1 MQSSAAFYPFAM
13 HRLLRTLI
21 AAAVAV
27 LAFPLSAAA
36 APTSTPPGRLDDAVV
51 RQLQLT
57 PESQTIPVIVE
68 GALDSSDNDGGE
80 RRARRAEDKVRG
92 KGGNV
97 SGSSALLGA
106 TVAQLTPSQIRD
118 LSTDGSIGR
127 IIFDAPVHATAINAN
142 EVAQPTTPITFPETI
157 GAPEA
162 WNQGKTGKGVTV
174 AVLDT
179 GINNDPAFGA
189 RVKARVDLIDPAHPA
204 QGDPAG
210 HGTHVAGIIGAS
222 HSSPVPGLAPDA
234 NLVSIRVLDEQG
246 QSRLSTVIHGLEWI
260 VSHRKS
266 MHIDVAVMALGAPA
280 QGSYR
285 DDPLAAAVELAWRS
299 GVVVVTAAGN
309 DGPAT
314 GTVQTPGYDP
324 LVLTVGALDE
334 NGTTTLADNS
344 IPDWSSRGPTSD
356 RIAKPDVVAPGR
368 RIVSL
373 RVPGGTIEQQSP
385 DHIEGP
391 RTFRLSGSSQATAVT
406 AGAVA
411 LLLDQRPG
419 LDPDEVKALLVNSAR
434 ELPRV
439 DATAQGAGSLNVA
452 RAFST
457 RTPRDVR
464 QHAMPA
470 AGVLRALL
478 PQIRDLLKQD
488 GEVWDKVLWDKVLWD
503 KVLWDKVLWD
513 KVLWDKVLWDKVLW
527 DKVLWDKVLWDKVL
541 WDKVLWDK
549 VLWDRVLWDKVL
561 WDKVLWD
568 KVLWDAHLYD

>member
-92 KGGNV
+92 NGGNV

-299 GVVVVTAAGN
+299 GIVVVVAAGN
-309 DGPAT
+309 GGPNA
-314 GTVQTPGYDP
+314 GTVQTPAYDP
-324 LVLTVGALDE
+324 LVITVGASDDA
-334 NGTTTLADNS
+334 GTASPADDS
-344 IPDWSSRGPTSD
+344 VPSWSSRGPTND
-356 RIAKPDVVAPGR
+356 GIAKPDLVAPGR
-368 RIVSL
+368 KIVSL
-373 RVPGGTIEQQSP
+373 RVPGATLDKLIP

-391 RTFRLSGSSQATAVT
+391 RTFRLSGTSQAAAV
-406 AGAVA
+406 AGGAAA
-411 LLLDQRPG
+411 LLLDQRPN
-419 LDPDEVKALLVNSAR
+419 LSPDEVKALLIGSAR
-434 ELPRV
+434 PL
-439 DATAQGAGSLNVA
+439 GGVA
-452 RAFST
+452 RSLQGRGVVNIART
-457 RTPRDVR
+457 LEMRTPRAAR
-464 QHAMPA
+464 QHVAPA
-470 AGVLRALL
+470 TPLMRAIL
-478 PQIRDLLKQD
+478 PQIKHLLRGNQLL
-488 GEVWDKVLWDKVLWD
+488 WDQVLWDQVLWD
-503 KVLWDKVLWD
+503 QVLWDQVPWDQVLWD
-513 KVLWDKVLWDKVLW
+513 QVLWDQVLWDQVLW
-527 DKVLWDKVLWDKVL
+527 DQVLWDQVLWDQVL
-541 WDKVLWDK
+541 WDQVIWDQVLWDQ
-549 VLWDRVLWDKVL
+549 VLWDQVLWDQVL
-561 WDKVLWD
+561 WDQVIWD
-568 KVLWDAHLYD
+568 